1 MTDKPNPKQSTKSQ
15 RKPQAGQVYR
25 IRNQQVIV
33 PDGYLAVGHIIG
45 VHGLRGE
52 LKVELYTDFPER
64 FAPGARLFLG
74 TDLEDVA
81 ILQVRPHKGN
91 LLLTIEGID
100 DRTAAEALRGLW
112 LFVEEADAAELEEG
126 EFWIHDI
133 IGLRVETEDGN
144 VLGEVTDILP
154 TGANDVYIVRPAQGV
169 NRGQEILLPAIAD
182 VILAVDVAAGTIHV
196 RLPDGLID
204 A

>member
-1 MTDKPNPKQSTKSQ
+1 MTDKPNPKHSTRSQ

-64 FAPGARLFLG
+64 FEPGATLFLG
-74 TDLEDVA
+74 TGLEEVT
-81 ILQVRPHKGN
+81 IGQVRPHKGH
-91 LLLTIEGID
+91 LLLRLDGIT
-100 DRTAAEALRGLW
+100 DRTAAEALRGQW
-112 LFVEEADAAELEEG
+112 LFVDEADAAELEEG

-133 IGLRVETEDGN
+133 IGLRVETEDGS
-144 VLGEVTDILP
+144 VLGEVTDVLP
-154 TGANDVYIVRPAQGV
+154 TGANDVYIVRPAPGV
-169 NRGQEILLPAIAD
+169 TREQEILLPAIAD
-182 VILAVDVAAGTIHV
+182 VILAVDVAAGTILV